1 MDIHTAFSQ
10 LKKENSQLKNDI
22 RKIQM
27 QLEYEKQKICLN
39 MKIFRYLI

>member
-27 QLEYEKQKICLN
+27 QLEYEKQKNLSQYENIP
-39 MKIFRYLI
+39 I